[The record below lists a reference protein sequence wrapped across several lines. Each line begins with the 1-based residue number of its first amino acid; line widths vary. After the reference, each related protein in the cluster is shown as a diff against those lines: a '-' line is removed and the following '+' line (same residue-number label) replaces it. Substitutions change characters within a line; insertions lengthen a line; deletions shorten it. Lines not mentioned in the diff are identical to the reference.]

1 MSNDRD
7 EAPSKRPSPF
17 LISFSGI
24 DGAGKTTQI
33 EFLTS
38 YLQSL
43 GLRVLRLTFWDDVAV
58 LSRLRSDVGQKAAEF
73 RRPQKTG
80 DIAFESKNHKHIRN
94 WYLAGARVGFYML
107 DVVHL
112 KRLLSTPA
120 VMQYDIVIFDRY
132 IYDQIANLYSR
143 SYIADLYRQAL
154 LNYAPKPDL
163 AFIVDANPDKAFARK
178 PEYPLEFVH
187 QNRQNF
193 LRLREL
199 VPDMIVVGDAS
210 PEEVRDEI
218 QMHVQRSGLDKRA
231 ATPVMKA
238 EGSPVSAVAESR
250 TSCRV
255 QTEPTENI

>member
-7 EAPSKRPSPF
+7 EAPYKRSTPF

-58 LSRLRSDVGQKAAEF
+58 LSRLRSDVGQKAAEL
-73 RRPQKTG
+73 RRPEKSG
-80 DIAFESKNHKHIRN
+80 DITFEPKNHKHIRN
-94 WYLAGARVGFYML
+94 WYLAGARVGFYIL

-112 KRLLSTPA
+112 KRLLSSPA
-120 VMQYDIVIFDRY
+120 VRQSDVIICDRY
-132 IYDQIANLYSR
+132 IYDQIANLYSK

-163 AFIVDANPDKAFARK
+163 AFVIDANPDKAFARK

-187 QNRQNF
+187 QNRNNF

-199 VPDMIVVGDAS
+199 IPEMIVIGDAS
-210 PEEVRDEI
+210 PELVRDEI
-218 QMHVQRSGLDKRA
+218 QMHVQSELGKRLA
-231 ATPVMKA
+231 SSVLNP
-238 EGSPVSAVAESR
+238 EGSRVSAVAASR

-255 QTEPTENI
+255 QTEPTESV